1 MWPVALALV
10 LALLSCGSAAAQS
23 PGLPETKPFVRCD
36 NAELLRAVPDLAGIQ
51 FDARQDG
58 LDALLAAAGGNLAA
72 GFSSIDDLS
81 AAEEVHEMRFEN
93 SVARIS
99 RRETFRYLVQRGEVE
114 AHEQFT
120 EGRVDPATGHPA
132 PAPEGGFLVT
142 GHFFDLLR
150 YLAPE
155 NRERSSFRYL
165 GRAKMSG
172 ADCFVVAFAQLPEST
187 DSHDPLQGIVWLA
200 AANHQIVRLR
210 TGLLRPL
217 PDSPLQSLT
226 TDITVLPVKFPHF
239 EGPLWLPARITV
251 HALYAGGDLD
261 SVHRYS
267 NYHLN
272 GDDQAGIPGAGTT
285 DSETAWELLDR
296 GGSLVDRNLPGE
308 ALPVLREAVRLNP
321 EAAVAHSYLAAAMY
335 TTNDLAG
342 AEPELQAALKLAPD
356 CGTVHNLLGILLF
369 KRGDFPAAV
378 TELRASARL
387 QPKDATV
394 HFNFA
399 QTLEKSGDRQAA
411 LEQYR
416 AAMALAPD
424 NAKFKARY
432 EQLARAA
439 NAPSSALPAEAT
451 IKVEVRQVL
460 VPVVVRDKEGH
471 HVSGLTQADF
481 HVFEDGVEQ
490 KISGFSVENAGVAG
504 PAPPAAPEPSP
515 GIATPA
521 AATPKPVPIRRTYL
535 ICIDALHTQFAN
547 LVHIRQALSKLFQ
560 TEQAGDAQYL
570 VVSVGTSMQVI
581 ENSTTDPASVLKI
594 VDGKDFEK
602 LFLGS
607 RKSSMESDLRD
618 FRRLLDE
625 ARAACDAGDPACRS
639 LKGRLPAEANR
650 IEEQDRMY
658 TRAFLSQFR
667 SLIEQLARGSGRRTI
682 VLFSDGFQLV
692 PGKLAFELLVA
703 YFPELR
709 AYSLRTVDRLPDM
722 EPVLRLAANSNIP
735 VYTIDA
741 RGLYTSPFFD
751 AANSGGVARLAPDV
765 LRAME
770 SNATDAGQTLGEI
783 AAATGGTAFQN
794 SNDIL
799 LGLQRAF
806 ADGREYYMLAYVPSN
821 ANLDGKFRAISVRL
835 RNNKLIV
842 GAKRGYWAAAP
853 PEVR

>member
-1 MWPVALALV
+1 MWRAALV

-23 PGLPETKPFVRCD
+23 ASLPVTKPFIHSD

-58 LDALLAAAGGNLAA
+58 LGALLAATGENLAA
-72 GFSSIDDLS
+72 GLSSIDDLS
-81 AAEEVHEMRFEN
+81 AAEEIHEMRFEN
-93 SVARIS
+93 NVARIS
-99 RRETFRYLVQRGEVE
+99 RRETFRYLVERSEVD

-120 EGRVDPATGHPA
+120 ETRTDRATGEPA
-132 PAPEGGFLVT
+132 PAPDGDFLVT
-142 GHFFDLLR
+142 GHFFNLLR

-155 NRERSSFRYL
+155 NREHSNFRYL
-165 GRAKMSG
+165 GRANLAG

-187 DSHDPLQGIVWLA
+187 DNRADPLQGIVWLDA
-200 AANHQIVRLR
+200 ASHRIVRLR
-210 TGLLRPL
+210 TDLLRPL
-217 PDSPLQSLT
+217 PDSPLQTLT
-226 TDITVLPVKFPHF
+226 TDIAVLPVKFPHL
-239 EGPLWLPARITV
+239 GAPLWLPARVTV
-251 HALYAGGDLD
+251 HARYAGGELD

-272 GDDQAGIPGAGTT
+272 GDDQAGIPGTGTT

-296 GGSLVDRNLPGE
+296 GGSLVDRNQPGE

-335 TTNDLAG
+335 AANDLAG
-342 AEPELQAALKLAPD
+342 AEPELHAALKLAPD
-356 CGTVHNLLGILLF
+356 CGPVHNLLGILLF

-378 TELRASARL
+378 SEMRAAAQL
-387 QPKDATV
+387 QPKDAVV

-399 QTLEKSGDRQAA
+399 QALEKSGDRQAA

-432 EQLARAA
+432 EQLARDG
-439 NAPSSALPAEAT
+439 NAPSSALPTEAT

-490 KISGFSVENAGVAG
+490 KISGFSVENAGATG
-504 PAPPAAPEPSP
+504 PAPPTGALAPAP
-515 GIATPA
+515 GIAAPVA
-521 AATPKPVPIRRTYL
+521 AAPKLVPIRRTYL
-535 ICIDALHTQFAN
+535 VCIDALHTQFAD

-560 TEQAGDAQYL
+560 SEQAGDAQYL

-594 VDGKDFEK
+594 VDSKDFEK

-639 LKGRLPAEANR
+639 LKSRLPGEANR

-658 TRAFLSQFR
+658 TRVFLSQFR
-667 SLIEQLARGSGRRTI
+667 SLIAQLARGSGRRTI

-709 AYSLRTVDRLPDM
+709 GYALRTVDRVSDM
-722 EPVLRLAANSNIP
+722 EPVLRLAANSSIP

-799 LGLQRAF
+799 MGLQRAF

-835 RNNKLIV
+835 RNNKWVV
-842 GAKRGYWAAAP
+842 GAKRGYWAAGA

>member
-1 MWPVALALV
+1 MWRTALV
-10 LALLSCGSAAAQS
+10 LALLSCGSVAAQS
-23 PGLPETKPFVRCD
+23 AGLPETKPFIRCD

-58 LDALLAAAGGNLAA
+58 LDAILAAAGENLAA
-72 GFSSIDDLS
+72 GFSSIDELS
-81 AAEEVHEMRFEN
+81 AAEEIHEMRFEN
-93 SVARIS
+93 NVARIS
-99 RRETFRYLVQRGEVE
+99 RRETFRYLVQRGEVD
-114 AHEQFT
+114 ANEQFT
-120 EGRVDPATGHPA
+120 EVRLDPATGDPA
-132 PAPEGGFLVT
+132 PAPEGDFLVT
-142 GHFFDLLR
+142 GHFFNLLR

-165 GRAKMSG
+165 GHANLSG
-172 ADCFVVAFAQLPEST
+172 EDCFVVAFSQLPEST
-187 DSHDPLQGIVWLA
+187 DRPADPLQGIVWLDA
-200 AANHQIVRLR
+200 ASHRIARLR
-210 TGLLRPL
+210 TELLRPE
-217 PDSPLQSLT
+217 PDSALQSLT
-226 TDITVLPVKFPHF
+226 TDITVLPVKFPHL
-239 EGPLWLPARITV
+239 GSPLWLPARITV
-251 HALYAGGDLD
+251 HAHYAGGELD

-272 GDDQAGIPGAGTT
+272 GDDEAGIPAVAAG
-285 DSETAWELLDR
+285 DPETAWELLDR
-296 GGSLVDRNLPGE
+296 GGSLVDRNQPGE

-335 TTNDLAG
+335 TTNDLVG
-342 AEPELQAALKLAPD
+342 AEPELHAALKLAPD
-356 CGTVHNLLGILLF
+356 CGPVHNLLGILLF

-378 TELRASARL
+378 TELRTSARL

-399 QTLEKSGDRQAA
+399 QALEKSGDRLAA

-416 AAMALAPD
+416 AAMTLAPD
-424 NAKFKARY
+424 NAKFKGRY
-432 EQLARAA
+432 EQLAGAA
-439 NAPSSALPAEAT
+439 NAPFSALPSEAT

-460 VPVVVRDKEGH
+460 VPVVVRDKKGH

-490 KISGFSVENAGVAG
+490 KISGFSVENAGVAV

-515 GIATPA
+515 GIAAPA
-521 AATPKPVPIRRTYL
+521 AAAPKPVPIRRTYL

-547 LVHIRQALSKLFQ
+547 LMHIRQALSKLFQ

-570 VVSVGTSMQVI
+570 IVSVGTSMQVI

-594 VDGKDFEK
+594 VDSKDFEK

-625 ARAACDAGDPACRS
+625 ARSACDAGDPACRS
-639 LKGRLPAEANR
+639 LKSRLPGEANR

-658 TRAFLSQFR
+658 TRTFLSQFR
-667 SLIEQLARGSGRRTI
+667 SLIAQLARGSGRRTI

-709 AYSLRTVDRLPDM
+709 GYALRTVDRMPDM

-751 AANSGGVARLAPDV
+751 AANSGGVARMAPDV
-765 LRAME
+765 QRAVE
-770 SNATDAGQTLGEI
+770 SNATDAGLTLGEI

-799 LGLQRAF
+799 MGLQRAF

-835 RNNKLIV
+835 RNNKLV
-842 GAKRGYWAAAP
+842 VNAKRGYWAAAA